1 MAKTSTSKRKPAP
14 TPFQIRVAKT
24 RLNKGH
30 KDTLLAYMEKQFESR
45 IDDTE
50 LNATF
55 DGLLEAANAILR
67 AKYPEADMPTLRK
80 YKLTRVDTCIRF
92 SRTETGRLFYLRF
105 EGQPDIQT
113 RLADIACF
121 GGCYNNDVFACEAD
135 FEALA
140 DKWEKMGEERA
151 KRIAEKRT
159 EYRGFLEACRYLE
172 DVGQIVPLSEEIRK
186 TLGAQGRSLTVINPD
201 VLSRIKSDFA
211 RGVAA

>member
-1 MAKTSTSKRKPAP
+1 MAKSSTTKSKPAP
-14 TPFQIRVAKT
+14 APAPIRVAKT

-30 KDTLLAYMEKQFESR
+30 KEAIRDYMEKQFESR
-45 IDDTE
+45 IDDSE
-50 LNATF
+50 INQTF
-55 DGLLEAANAILR
+55 AALLEAVNGILR
-67 AKYPEADMPTLRK
+67 AKYPEANMPTLRK

-121 GGCYNNDVFACEAD
+121 GGCYNNDVFACDEK
-135 FEALA
+135 FETLA
-140 DKWEKMGEERA
+140 DQWEKMGDDRA
-151 KRIAEKRT
+151 RRIAEKRA

-172 DVGQIVPLSEEIRK
+172 EVEQIVPLSEEIRK
-186 TLGAQGRSLTVINPD
+186 TIGAQSRSLTVVNPE

-211 RGVAA
+211 QMAAA

>member
-1 MAKTSTSKRKPAP
+1 VPVRT
-14 TPFQIRVAKT
+14 AKT

-30 KDTLLAYMEKQFESR
+30 KDTLLTYMETQFESR

-50 LNATF
+50 LKRTLNA
-55 DGLLEAANAILR
+55 LLEATNAILR

-105 EGQPDIQT
+105 ESQPDIQT

-121 GGCYNNDVFACEAD
+121 GGCYNNDVFACDAD

-140 DKWEKMGEERA
+140 DKWEKLGEDRA
-151 KRIAEKRT
+151 KRIAEKRA
-159 EYRGFLEACRYLE
+159 EYRSFLEACRYLE
-172 DVGQIVPLSEEIRK
+172 EVEQIVPLTEEIRK
-186 TLGAQGRSLTVINPD
+186 TIGAQGRSLTVINPEI
-201 VLSRIKSDFA
+201 LSRIKSDFA
-211 RGVAA
+211 QGVAA